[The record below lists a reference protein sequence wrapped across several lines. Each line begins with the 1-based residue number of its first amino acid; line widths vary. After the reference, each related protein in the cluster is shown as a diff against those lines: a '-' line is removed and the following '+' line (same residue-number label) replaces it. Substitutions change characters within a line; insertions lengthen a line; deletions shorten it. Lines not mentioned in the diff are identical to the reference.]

1 MKGTVNS
8 MDSLQAETTRTHLKV
23 DSSLTLSAREHTAQG
38 NWASLVRGCEE
49 ESLLELRLQL
59 ADLEEVLRNF
69 SRF

>member
-8 MDSLQAETTRTHLKV
+8 MDALQAETIRIHLNV

-49 ESLLELRLQL
+49 ESLPGFGL
-59 ADLEEVLRNF
+59 
-69 SRF
+69 